1 MFICKC
7 IVNAL
12 LLFNS
17 GEHLTAL
24 LRYIWKWAG
33 LQSAKLYP
41 NSFIFPMEFQ
51 LPLCRIFWRFSW
63 VNQIFTKI
71 HWAEMLCDLS
81 LSQRIPPSLLE
92 TSSNEATH
100 CHFTCR
106 SLRAPVSWAEHLPHN
121 FACQWRC
128 SLQQWLIPYL
138 KYTTVCPVTVR
149 TSVSLMLSSLVPG
162 VFWLWRAQR
171 VDHIETYCCVH
182 TCSHLNSS
190 GVFILLI
197 KFQVHSPRQRRQ
209 L

>member
-1 MFICKC
+1 MHCCYLTVVNIWQHCYVTYESELGCSQQSC
-7 IVNAL
+7 IL
-12 LLFNS
+12 IHLFFLWNFS
-17 GEHLTAL
+17 YHSAGFFGVFPGLIKFSLRSTA
-24 LRYIWKWAG
+24 
-33 LQSAKLYP
+33 
-41 NSFIFPMEFQ
+41 
-51 LPLCRIFWRFSW
+51 
-63 VNQIFTKI
+63 
-71 HWAEMLCDLS
+71 LCDLS

-149 TSVSLMLSSLVPG
+149 TSVSLMLSSLVPV